1 MHILYY
7 SWQENTTSD
16 FLFSMQALGHQVSPC
31 MHELSYYFSDGVES
45 DILDQ
50 LQAQTYDAVF
60 TFNFFPLVSDM
71 AESLHIPYICWV
83 FDCPHYTLYS
93 NSIRNSCNY
102 LFLFDRDMCQSAIRR
117 GARHAF
123 HLPLAVN
130 TARLKEQ
137 LGISSEGG
145 LLRPD
150 TYIHD
155 ISFVGSLY
163 ESSHYSS
170 FRYAPNH
177 LRGYLAG
184 IIAAQKEV
192 WGIDLISPVLTPGR
206 LAEFTAFMPYSE
218 AEYEMLT
225 AKEVFCSIIQKEVTS
240 QERIEAVNRLAA
252 SHSVALY
259 TGSDT
264 ACCPDVLS
272 KGTVSYTAEMPDVFY
287 RSKINLNLTLR
298 SITSGIPLR
307 ALDILG
313 CGGFLLSNY
322 QPELCE
328 YFTPDVDFVYFNDM
342 DDLEQK
348 VCYYLAHE
356 EERCAIAAHGYR
368 RACDLFS
375 YHTQLSHMLTVF
387 AAEPKDC

>member
-1 MHILYY
+1 
-7 SWQENTTSD
+7 
-16 FLFSMQALGHQVSPC
+16 
-31 MHELSYYFSDGVES
+31 
-45 DILDQ
+45 
-50 LQAQTYDAVF
+50 
-60 TFNFFPLVSDM
+60 
-71 AESLHIPYICWV
+71 
-83 FDCPHYTLYS
+83 
-93 NSIRNSCNY
+93 
-102 LFLFDRDMCQSAIRR
+102 
-117 GARHAF
+117 
-123 HLPLAVN
+123 
-130 TARLKEQ
+130 
-137 LGISSEGG
+137 
-145 LLRPD
+145 
-150 TYIHD
+150 
-155 ISFVGSLY
+155 
-163 ESSHYSS
+163 
-170 FRYAPNH
+170 
-177 LRGYLAG
+177 
-184 IIAAQKEV
+184 
-192 WGIDLISPVLTPGR
+192 
-206 LAEFTAFMPYSE
+206 MPYSE

-287 RSKINLNLTLR
+287 RSRINLNLTLR

-348 VCYYLAHE
+348 ICYYLAHE

-387 AAEPKDC
+387 AAESKDC